1 MSLLGA
7 IHGNGL
13 YIYRKLPTEWDTFF
27 AVPVIIM
34 LQVIDRGQPNL
45 VIYYYWMMI
54 QLPPFIPISYSQ
66 RTSPVQPDYNP
77 HNIEFYLF
85 NMSIPSTL

>member
-1 MSLLGA
+1 MEMAYTYIGSYQQ
-7 IHGNGL
+7 NGTN
-13 YIYRKLPTEWDTFF
+13 YF

-34 LQVIDRGQPNL
+34 LQVIDRGQLNIA
-45 VIYYYWMMI
+45 IYYYCIMI

-66 RTSPVQPDYNP
+66 RTSPVQPDYDP

-85 NMSIPSTL
+85 NMSIPSI